1 MKICTSPKQAKRLIK
16 LGIDVNTAD
25 MRFNIWD
32 QPYVRN
38 NEPIDEYHTACWS
51 LMGLL
56 NILHDYTLQ
65 TTTNGK
71 VFVVCDNEKPIIS
84 GIYSNP
90 IDACVDA
97 IIKRQKIQNESVHR
111 HRTESKTS

>member
-1 MKICTSPKQAKRLIK
+1 MRLYTSPNQAKRLIK
-16 LGIDVNTAD
+16 SGIDINTAD
-25 MRFNIWD
+25 MRFNMWD
-32 QPYVRN
+32 VAYVRY

-84 GIYSNP
+84 GIYKNP
-90 IDACVDA
+90 VDACVDA
-97 IIKRQKIQNESVHR
+97 IIKRQKIRNESVHR
-111 HRTESKTS
+111 YRAESKTR

>member
-1 MKICTSPKQAKRLIK
+1 MRLYTSPNQAKRLIK
-16 LGIDVNTAD
+16 SGIDINTAD
-25 MRFNIWD
+25 MRFNMWD
-32 QPYVRN
+32 VAYVRY

-84 GIYSNP
+84 GIYKNP
-90 IDACVDA
+90 VDACVDA

-111 HRTESKTS
+111 HKPESETR

>member
-1 MKICTSPKQAKRLIK
+1 MRICTLPKQAKRLIK
-16 LGIDVNTAD
+16 AGIDENTAD
-25 MRFNIWD
+25 MRFNLWD

-38 NEPIDEYHTACWS
+38 NEPIDEDHTACWS

-84 GIYSNP
+84 GIYKNP
-90 IDACVDA
+90 VDACVDA

-111 HRTESKTS
+111 HRTESKTR

>member
-1 MKICTSPKQAKRLIK
+1 MRLYTSSNQAKRLIK
-16 LGIDVNTAD
+16 SGIDINTAD
-25 MRFNIWD
+25 MRFNMWD
-32 QPYVRN
+32 VTYVRY

-71 VFVVCDNEKPIIS
+71 VFVVCNNEKPIIS
-84 GIYSNP
+84 GIYKNP
-90 IDACVDA
+90 VDACVDV

-111 HRTESKTS
+111 HKAESETR